1 MGSRARAQAASQC
14 AERVK
19 GVDRSEGNPPRRRR
33 GALYWRFFLNL
44 ALSCVDAAV
53 FMISGATV
61 LNLLHIGGLRS
72 YSTHGGMD
80 LTAYLLICSVAWM
93 LSLHAAGVYHRHVMG
108 DGYQFNTLLF
118 KGGVICWVV
127 LCALSF
133 VFKLSLPLGALTLMA
148 VCSWIA
154 TMMVRALIRVY
165 ITRSRE
171 KGEYAYATVLVGS
184 PEGIGESLRF
194 LSKRSQLNYRP
205 VGVCPIRY
213 NDATGLIEPDR
224 NRDELERVVSAT
236 WGSQLPVI
244 EYGSMLG
251 EYAAELE
258 AQTVMVCDV
267 LRRDSDNF
275 NTFSVQVESLGL
287 ELAVITSA
295 LDVGGHELQV
305 RNIQGVTVLTIRLP
319 QYTPFTKLCKRV
331 FDIMFALL
339 ALICSSIVTIPVAIA
354 IKLEDR
360 GPVFYTQERVGLRGK
375 PFRMI
380 KFRSMVTNADEL
392 KRQLAEQTGQTDR
405 FIFKMKDDPRI
416 TKVGRFIRRFSIDEL
431 PQFLNVLK
439 GDMSVVGPRP
449 PLPEEVCRYNQVY
462 ATRMFVKPGITGP
475 WQVSGRSDL
484 SAEDSERLDVNYV
497 QNWSVLG
504 DVVLI
509 LRTVGAVLAQKG
521 AY

>member
-1 MGSRARAQAASQC
+1 MGARVHAGVAS
-14 AERVK
+14 ERVK
-19 GVDRSEGNPPRRRR
+19 RSKGQDRSKTRPRRRR

-44 ALSCVDAAV
+44 ALACIDAAV
-53 FMISGATV
+53 FIVSGATV
-61 LNLLHIGGLRS
+61 LNLLQLGNLYS
-72 YSTHGGMD
+72 YTTYGGMN
-80 LTAYLLICSVAWM
+80 LTVYLLICSAAWV

-108 DGYQFNTLLF
+108 DGYQLNTLML

-133 VFKLSLPLGALTLMA
+133 VFKLDLPLGALTLMTVCAWA
-148 VCSWIA
+148 VDA
-154 TMMVRALIRVY
+154 LVRALVRVY

-171 KGEYAYATVLVGS
+171 KGDYAYATVLVGS

-194 LSKRSQLNYRP
+194 LSKRAQLNYRP
-205 VGVCPIRY
+205 VAVCPIRF
-213 NDATGLIEPDR
+213 DDVSGLVVADW

-236 WGSQLPVI
+236 WGSQLPVVG
-244 EYGSMLG
+244 YGASFGDHM
-251 EYAAELE
+251 AELE

-287 ELAVITSA
+287 ELAVVTSA

-305 RNIQGVTVLTIRLP
+305 RSIQGVTILTIRLP
-319 QYTPFTKLCKRV
+319 QYTPFTKLCKRA
-331 FDIMFALL
+331 FDIVFALL

-360 GPVFYTQERVGLRGK
+360 GPVFYTQQRVGLRGK
-375 PFRMI
+375 PFRML

-392 KRQLAEQTGQTDR
+392 KQRLAEQTGQTDR

-416 TKVGRFIRRFSIDEL
+416 TKVGKFIRRFSIDEL

-439 GDMSVVGPRP
+439 GDMSMVGPRP